1 MKRVFLNPI
10 ICYNNN
16 WSMKMM
22 NGGEN
27 MKHNIRKIGIF
38 SIDIILINLSIVI
51 AYYLRFGRRMP
62 VDYLKVYFQMAVF
75 VTFIKLLVFYY
86 MGLYRPIWKYAG
98 IDEIINLFFMVCMAN
113 GIIIIG
119 IYFLSLKVP
128 RSIYVISTMIDLLFI
143 GGTRFIKQIYNRLT
157 FQENIFAK
165 RKRKRVMIIGAG
177 EAGGLLIQSF
187 KNHPSSN
194 RIPICLVD
202 DDPQK
207 LRRKING
214 VPVLGD
220 RDMISLLAYGK
231 KIDEI
236 IIAIP
241 SINKKDLAEII
252 HECKKT
258 QCVIKILPSINE
270 IKEFT
275 GNIQDILLQKMR
287 QVNIED
293 LLGREPVDLNI
304 EEVSSY
310 IENKVVLVTGAG
322 GSIGSELCRNIGKFN
337 PSLLVMLD
345 ISEENLY
352 NLENEWKIHYP
363 HIAYQTIIASVREED
378 RLQRIFNTYCPDI
391 VFHAAAHKHVPLME
405 KNPGEAIKNN
415 VLGTWNLVK
424 VADHAKVKRF
434 ILISTDKAVN
444 PTNVMG
450 ATKRLCEMIIQG
462 INEVS
467 STEFAAVRFGNVLG
481 SSGSVIPLF
490 KKQIEQGGPVT
501 VTHPDIIRYFMLIP
515 EAAQLVIQAGAMAK
529 GGEIFVLDMGEPV
542 KIDKLARDLI
552 RLSGFKPDEDI
563 KIEYTGLRPGEKLYE
578 ELLMAEEGLN
588 NTKYQ
593 KIYVARPMK
602 ITIQELEEKIRIL
615 EKVLDKDDKEI
626 IRALQAVVP
635 TYHSS
640 N

>member
-1 MKRVFLNPI
+1 
-10 ICYNNN
+10 
-16 WSMKMM
+16 MM
-22 NGGEN
+22 NGGEF
-27 MKHNIRKIGIF
+27 MKSNIRKIGIF
-38 SIDIILINLSIVI
+38 SVDIILINLSIII
-51 AYYLRFGRRMP
+51 AYYLRFGLRMP
-62 VDYLKVYFQMAVF
+62 LDYLKVYFQMAVF

-98 IDEIINLFFMVCMAN
+98 IDEIINIFFMVCIAN
-113 GIIIIG
+113 GMIIIG
-119 IYFLSLKVP
+119 IYFLSLNVP
-128 RSIYVISTMIDLLFI
+128 RSIYVIATLIDLFFI

-157 FQENIFAK
+157 FQENIFVK
-165 RKRKRVMIIGAG
+165 RKRKRVMIVGAG

-194 RIPICLVD
+194 RVPICLVD
-202 DDPQK
+202 DDSHK
-207 LRRKING
+207 LGRKING
-214 VPVLGD
+214 VPVLGN
-220 RDMISLLAYGK
+220 RDMISFLAYGK

-258 QCVIKILPSINE
+258 QCAIKVVPSINE

-275 GNIQDILLQKMR
+275 GNIQDVLLQKMR

-310 IENKVVLVTGAG
+310 IESKVVLVTGAG
-322 GSIGSELCRNIGKFN
+322 GSIGSELCRNIGRFN
-337 PSLLVMLD
+337 PSKVVMLD

-363 HIAYQTIIASVREED
+363 HIPYETVIASIREED
-378 RLQRIFNTYCPDI
+378 RLREVFATYHPDI

-424 VADHAKVKRF
+424 VAHLFNVKRF

-593 KIYVARPMK
+593 KIYIAKPMK
-602 ITIQELEEKIRIL
+602 ITMEEIEEKIEIL
-615 EKVLDKDDKEI
+615 KEVLDKEDKEI
-626 IRALQAVVP
+626 IKALQTVVP
-635 TYHSS
+635 TYHTS
-640 N
+640 NDLF

>member
-1 MKRVFLNPI
+1 
-10 ICYNNN
+10 
-16 WSMKMM
+16 MM
-22 NGGEN
+22 NGGEF
-27 MKHNIRKIGIF
+27 MKSNIRKIGIF
-38 SIDIILINLSIVI
+38 SVDIILINLSIII
-51 AYYLRFGRRMP
+51 AYYLRFGLRMP
-62 VDYLKVYFQMAVF
+62 LDYLKVYFQMAVF

-98 IDEIINLFFMVCMAN
+98 IDEIINIFFMVCIAN
-113 GIIIIG
+113 GMIIIG
-119 IYFLSLKVP
+119 IYFLSLNVP
-128 RSIYVISTMIDLLFI
+128 RSIYVIATLIDIFFI

-157 FQENIFAK
+157 FQENIFVK
-165 RKRKRVMIIGAG
+165 RKRKRVMIVGAG

-194 RIPICLVD
+194 RVPICLVD

-220 RDMISLLAYGK
+220 RDMISFLAYGK

-293 LLGREPVDLNI
+293 LLGREPIDLNI

-310 IENKVVLVTGAG
+310 IENKVILVTGAG
-322 GSIGSELCRNIGKFN
+322 GSIGSELCRNIGRFN
-337 PSLLVMLD
+337 PSKVVMLD

-363 HIAYQTIIASVREED
+363 HIPYETVIASIREED
-378 RLQRIFNTYCPDI
+378 RLREVFATYHPDI

-424 VADHAKVKRF
+424 VAHLFNVKRF

-593 KIYVARPMK
+593 KIYIAKPMK
-602 ITIQELEEKIRIL
+602 ITMEEIEEKIEIL
-615 EKVLDKDDKEI
+615 KEVLDKEDKEI
-626 IRALQAVVP
+626 IKALQTVVP
-635 TYHSS
+635 TYHTS
-640 N
+640 NDLF

>member
-1 MKRVFLNPI
+1 
-10 ICYNNN
+10 
-16 WSMKMM
+16 MM
-22 NGGEN
+22 NGGEF
-27 MKHNIRKIGIF
+27 MKSNIRKIGIF
-38 SIDIILINLSIVI
+38 SVDIILINLSIII
-51 AYYLRFGRRMP
+51 AYYLRFGLRMP
-62 VDYLKVYFQMAVF
+62 LDYLKVYFQMAVF

-98 IDEIINLFFMVCMAN
+98 IDEIINIFFMVCIAN
-113 GIIIIG
+113 GMIIIG
-119 IYFLSLKVP
+119 IYFLSLNVP
-128 RSIYVISTMIDLLFI
+128 RSIYVIATLIDLFFI

-157 FQENIFAK
+157 FQENIFVK
-165 RKRKRVMIIGAG
+165 RKRKRVMIVGAG

-194 RIPICLVD
+194 RVPICLVD
-202 DDPQK
+202 DDSHK
-207 LRRKING
+207 LGRKING
-214 VPVLGD
+214 VPVLGN
-220 RDMISLLAYGK
+220 RDMISFLAYGK

-258 QCVIKILPSINE
+258 QCAIKVVPSINE

-275 GNIQDILLQKMR
+275 GNIQDVLLQKMR

-310 IENKVVLVTGAG
+310 IESKVVLVTGAG
-322 GSIGSELCRNIGKFN
+322 GSIGSELCRNIGRFN
-337 PSLLVMLD
+337 PSKVVMLD

-363 HIAYQTIIASVREED
+363 HIPYETVIASVREED

-462 INEVS
+462 INEIS
-467 STEFAAVRFGNVLG
+467 DTEFVAVRFGNVLG

-602 ITIQELEEKIRIL
+602 ITIQELEEKIRML
-615 EKVLDKDDKEI
+615 EEVLDKDDKEI

>member
-1 MKRVFLNPI
+1 MN
-10 ICYNNN
+10 
-16 WSMKMM
+16 MM
-22 NGGEN
+22 NGGEF
-27 MKHNIRKIGIF
+27 MKSNIRKIGIF
-38 SIDIILINLSIVI
+38 SVDIILINLSIII
-51 AYYLRFGRRMP
+51 AYYLRFGLRMP
-62 VDYLKVYFQMAVF
+62 LDYLKVYFQMAVF

-98 IDEIINLFFMVCMAN
+98 IDEIINIFFMVCIAN
-113 GIIIIG
+113 GMIIIG
-119 IYFLSLKVP
+119 IYFLSLNVP
-128 RSIYVISTMIDLLFI
+128 RSIYVIATLIDLFFI

-157 FQENIFAK
+157 FQENIFVK
-165 RKRKRVMIIGAG
+165 RKRKRVMIVGAG

-194 RIPICLVD
+194 RVPICLVD
-202 DDPQK
+202 DDSHK
-207 LRRKING
+207 LGRKING
-214 VPVLGD
+214 VPVLGN
-220 RDMISLLAYGK
+220 RDMISFLAYGK

-258 QCVIKILPSINE
+258 QCAIKVVPSINE

-275 GNIQDILLQKMR
+275 GNIQDVLLQKMR

-304 EEVSSY
+304 EEVSSC
-310 IENKVVLVTGAG
+310 IESKVVLVTGAG
-322 GSIGSELCRNIGKFN
+322 GSIGSELCRNIGRFN
-337 PSLLVMLD
+337 PSKVVMLD

-363 HIAYQTIIASVREED
+363 HIPYETVIASIREED
-378 RLQRIFNTYCPDI
+378 RLREVFATYHPDI

-424 VADHAKVKRF
+424 VAHLFNVKRF

>member
-1 MKRVFLNPI
+1 
-10 ICYNNN
+10 
-16 WSMKMM
+16 MM
-22 NGGEN
+22 NGGEF
-27 MKHNIRKIGIF
+27 MKSNIRKIGIF
-38 SIDIILINLSIVI
+38 SVDIILINLSIII
-51 AYYLRFGRRMP
+51 AYYLRFGLRMP
-62 VDYLKVYFQMAVF
+62 LDYLKVYFQMAVF

-98 IDEIINLFFMVCMAN
+98 IDEIINIFFMVCIAN
-113 GIIIIG
+113 GMIIIG
-119 IYFLSLKVP
+119 IYFLSLNVP
-128 RSIYVISTMIDLLFI
+128 RSIYVIATLIDLFFI

-157 FQENIFAK
+157 FQENIFVK
-165 RKRKRVMIIGAG
+165 RKRKRVMIVGAG

-194 RIPICLVD
+194 RVPICLVD
-202 DDPQK
+202 DDSHK
-207 LRRKING
+207 LGRKING
-214 VPVLGD
+214 VPVLGN
-220 RDMISLLAYGK
+220 RDMISFLAYGK

-258 QCVIKILPSINE
+258 QCAIKVVPSINE

-275 GNIQDILLQKMR
+275 GNIQDVLLQKMR

-304 EEVSSY
+304 EEVSSC
-310 IENKVVLVTGAG
+310 IESKVVLVTGAG
-322 GSIGSELCRNIGKFN
+322 GSIGSELCRNIGRFN
-337 PSLLVMLD
+337 PSKVVMLD

-363 HIAYQTIIASVREED
+363 HIPYETVIASIREED
-378 RLQRIFNTYCPDI
+378 RLREVFATYHPDI

-424 VADHAKVKRF
+424 VAHLFNVKRF

>member
-1 MKRVFLNPI
+1 
-10 ICYNNN
+10 
-16 WSMKMM
+16 MM
-22 NGGEN
+22 NGGEF
-27 MKHNIRKIGIF
+27 MKSNIRKIGIF
-38 SIDIILINLSIVI
+38 SVDIILINLSIII
-51 AYYLRFGRRMP
+51 AYYLRFGLRMP
-62 VDYLKVYFQMAVF
+62 LDYLKVYFQMAVF

-98 IDEIINLFFMVCMAN
+98 IDEIINIFFMVCIAN
-113 GIIIIG
+113 GMIIIG
-119 IYFLSLKVP
+119 IYFLSLNVP
-128 RSIYVISTMIDLLFI
+128 RSIYVIATLIDIFFI

-157 FQENIFAK
+157 FQENIFVK
-165 RKRKRVMIIGAG
+165 RKRKRVMIVGAG

-194 RIPICLVD
+194 RVPICLVD
-202 DDPQK
+202 DDSHK
-207 LRRKING
+207 LGRKING
-214 VPVLGD
+214 VPVLGN
-220 RDMISLLAYGK
+220 RDMISFLAYGK

-258 QCVIKILPSINE
+258 QCAIKVVPSINE

-275 GNIQDILLQKMR
+275 GNIQDVLLQKMR

-310 IENKVVLVTGAG
+310 IESKVVLVTGAG
-322 GSIGSELCRNIGKFN
+322 GSIGSELCRNIGRFN
-337 PSLLVMLD
+337 PSKVVMLD

-363 HIAYQTIIASVREED
+363 HIPYETVIGSIREED
-378 RLQRIFNTYCPDI
+378 RLREVFATYHPDI

-424 VADHAKVKRF
+424 VAHLFNVKRF

-593 KIYVARPMK
+593 KIYIAKPMK
-602 ITIQELEEKIRIL
+602 ITMEEIEEKIEIL
-615 EKVLDKDDKEI
+615 KEVLDKEDKEI
-626 IRALQAVVP
+626 IKALQTVVP
-635 TYHSS
+635 TYHTS
-640 N
+640 NDLF

>member
-1 MKRVFLNPI
+1 M
-10 ICYNNN
+10 
-16 WSMKMM
+16 
-22 NGGEN
+22 
-27 MKHNIRKIGIF
+27 RKIGIF

-62 VDYLKVYFQMAVF
+62 IDYLKVYFQMAVF
-75 VTFIKLLVFYY
+75 VTFVKLLVFYY
-86 MGLYRPIWKYAG
+86 MGLYQPIWKYAG

-462 INEVS
+462 INEIS
-467 STEFAAVRFGNVLG
+467 DTEFVAVRFGNVLG

-602 ITIQELEEKIRIL
+602 ITIQELEEKIRML
-615 EKVLDKDDKEI
+615 EEVLDKDDKEI

>member
-1 MKRVFLNPI
+1 CALPI
-10 ICYNNN
+10 Y
-16 WSMKMM
+16 
-22 NGGEN
+22 
-27 MKHNIRKIGIF
+27 
-38 SIDIILINLSIVI
+38 
-51 AYYLRFGRRMP
+51 
-62 VDYLKVYFQMAVF
+62 
-75 VTFIKLLVFYY
+75 
-86 MGLYRPIWKYAG
+86 
-98 IDEIINLFFMVCMAN
+98 
-113 GIIIIG
+113 
-119 IYFLSLKVP
+119 
-128 RSIYVISTMIDLLFI
+128 
-143 GGTRFIKQIYNRLT
+143 
-157 FQENIFAK
+157 
-165 RKRKRVMIIGAG
+165 
-177 EAGGLLIQSF
+177 
-187 KNHPSSN
+187 
-194 RIPICLVD
+194 
-202 DDPQK
+202 
-207 LRRKING
+207 
-214 VPVLGD
+214 
-220 RDMISLLAYGK
+220 MISLLAYGK

-462 INEVS
+462 INEIS
-467 STEFAAVRFGNVLG
+467 DTEFVAVRFGNVLG

-602 ITIQELEEKIRIL
+602 ITIQELEEKIRML
-615 EKVLDKDDKEI
+615 EEVLDKDDKEI

>member
-1 MKRVFLNPI
+1 
-10 ICYNNN
+10 
-16 WSMKMM
+16 MM
-22 NGGEN
+22 NGGEF
-27 MKHNIRKIGIF
+27 MKSNIRKIGIF
-38 SIDIILINLSIVI
+38 SVDIILINLSIII
-51 AYYLRFGRRMP
+51 AYYLRFGLRMP
-62 VDYLKVYFQMAVF
+62 LDYLKVYFQMAVF

-98 IDEIINLFFMVCMAN
+98 IDEIINIFFMVCIAN
-113 GIIIIG
+113 GMIIIG
-119 IYFLSLKVP
+119 IYFLSLNVP
-128 RSIYVISTMIDLLFI
+128 RSIYVIATLIDIFFI

-157 FQENIFAK
+157 FQENIFVK
-165 RKRKRVMIIGAG
+165 RKRKRVMIVGAG

-194 RIPICLVD
+194 RVPICLVD
-202 DDPQK
+202 DDSHK
-207 LRRKING
+207 LGRKING
-214 VPVLGD
+214 VPVLGN
-220 RDMISLLAYGK
+220 RDMISFLAYGK

-258 QCVIKILPSINE
+258 QCTIKVVPSINE

-275 GNIQDILLQKMR
+275 GNIQDVLLQKMR

-293 LLGREPVDLNI
+293 LLGREPIDLNI

-310 IENKVVLVTGAG
+310 IENKVILVTGAG
-322 GSIGSELCRNIGKFN
+322 GSIGSELCRNIGRFN
-337 PSLLVMLD
+337 PSKVVMLD

-363 HIAYQTIIASVREED
+363 HIPYETVIASIREED
-378 RLQRIFNTYCPDI
+378 RLREVFATYHPDI

-424 VADHAKVKRF
+424 VAHLFNVKRF

-593 KIYVARPMK
+593 KIYIAKPMK

-615 EKVLDKDDKEI
+615 EEVIDKDDKEI

>member
-1 MKRVFLNPI
+1 
-10 ICYNNN
+10 
-16 WSMKMM
+16 MM
-22 NGGEN
+22 NGGEF
-27 MKHNIRKIGIF
+27 MKSNIRKIGIF
-38 SIDIILINLSIVI
+38 SVDIILINLSIII
-51 AYYLRFGRRMP
+51 AYYLRFGLRMP
-62 VDYLKVYFQMAVF
+62 LDYLKVYFQMAVF

-98 IDEIINLFFMVCMAN
+98 IDEIINIFFMVCIAN

-220 RDMISLLAYGK
+220 RDMISFLAYGK

-462 INEVS
+462 INEIS
-467 STEFAAVRFGNVLG
+467 DTEFVAVRFGNVLG

>member
-1 MKRVFLNPI
+1 MN
-10 ICYNNN
+10 
-16 WSMKMM
+16 MM
-22 NGGEN
+22 NGGEF
-27 MKHNIRKIGIF
+27 MKSNIRKIGIF
-38 SIDIILINLSIVI
+38 SVDIILINLSIII
-51 AYYLRFGRRMP
+51 AYYLRFGLRMP
-62 VDYLKVYFQMAVF
+62 LDYLKVYFQMAVF

-98 IDEIINLFFMVCMAN
+98 IDEIINIFFMVCIAN
-113 GIIIIG
+113 GMIIIG
-119 IYFLSLKVP
+119 IYFLSLNVP
-128 RSIYVISTMIDLLFI
+128 RSIYVIATLIDLFFI

-157 FQENIFAK
+157 FQENIFVK
-165 RKRKRVMIIGAG
+165 RKRKRVMIVGAG

-194 RIPICLVD
+194 RVPICLVD
-202 DDPQK
+202 DDSHK
-207 LRRKING
+207 LGRKING
-214 VPVLGD
+214 VPVLGN
-220 RDMISLLAYGK
+220 RDMISFLAYGK

-258 QCVIKILPSINE
+258 QCAIKVVPSINE

-275 GNIQDILLQKMR
+275 GNIQDVLLQKMR

-310 IENKVVLVTGAG
+310 IESKVVLVTGAG
-322 GSIGSELCRNIGKFN
+322 GSIGSELCRNIGRFN
-337 PSLLVMLD
+337 PSKVVMLD

-363 HIAYQTIIASVREED
+363 HIPYETVIASIREED
-378 RLQRIFNTYCPDI
+378 RLREVFATYHPDI

-424 VADHAKVKRF
+424 VAHLFNVKRF

-490 KKQIEQGGPVT
+490 KKQIEQGG
-501 VTHPDIIRYFMLIP
+501 LL
-515 EAAQLVIQAGAMAK
+515 QL
-529 GGEIFVLDMGEPV
+529 P
-542 KIDKLARDLI
+542 
-552 RLSGFKPDEDI
+552 
-563 KIEYTGLRPGEKLYE
+563 
-578 ELLMAEEGLN
+578 
-588 NTKYQ
+588 
-593 KIYVARPMK
+593 
-602 ITIQELEEKIRIL
+602 IRIL
-615 EKVLDKDDKEI
+615 FVILCSYRRQLNWLFRQVLWQRAEKYLYWIWENQLKLI
-626 IRALQAVVP
+626 NWQGI
-635 TYHSS
+635 
-640 N
+640 

>member
-1 MKRVFLNPI
+1 MK
-10 ICYNNN
+10 
-16 WSMKMM
+16 S
-22 NGGEN
+22 
-27 MKHNIRKIGIF
+27 NIRKIGIF
-38 SIDIILINLSIVI
+38 SVDIILINLSIII
-51 AYYLRFGRRMP
+51 AYYLRFGLRMP
-62 VDYLKVYFQMAVF
+62 LDYLKVYFQMAVF

-98 IDEIINLFFMVCMAN
+98 IDEIINIFFMVCIAN
-113 GIIIIG
+113 GMIIIG
-119 IYFLSLKVP
+119 IYFLSLNVP
-128 RSIYVISTMIDLLFI
+128 RSIYVIATLIDLFFI

-157 FQENIFAK
+157 FQENIFVK
-165 RKRKRVMIIGAG
+165 RKRKRVMIVGAG

-194 RIPICLVD
+194 RVPICLVD
-202 DDPQK
+202 DDSHK
-207 LRRKING
+207 LGRKING
-214 VPVLGD
+214 VPVLGN
-220 RDMISLLAYGK
+220 RDMISFLAYGK

-258 QCVIKILPSINE
+258 QCAIKVVPSINE

-275 GNIQDILLQKMR
+275 GNIQDVLLQKMR

-310 IENKVVLVTGAG
+310 IENKVILVTGAG
-322 GSIGSELCRNIGKFN
+322 GSIGSELCRNIGRFN
-337 PSLLVMLD
+337 PSKVVMLD

-363 HIAYQTIIASVREED
+363 HIPYETVIASIREED
-378 RLQRIFNTYCPDI
+378 RLREVFATYHPDI

-424 VADHAKVKRF
+424 VAHLFNVKRF

-593 KIYVARPMK
+593 KIYIAKPMK
-602 ITIQELEEKIRIL
+602 ITMEEIEEKIEIL
-615 EKVLDKDDKEI
+615 KEVLDKEDKEI
-626 IRALQAVVP
+626 IKALQTVVP
-635 TYHSS
+635 TYHTS
-640 N
+640 NDLF

>member
-1 MKRVFLNPI
+1 MK
-10 ICYNNN
+10 
-16 WSMKMM
+16 S
-22 NGGEN
+22 
-27 MKHNIRKIGIF
+27 NIRKIGIF
-38 SIDIILINLSIVI
+38 SVDIILINLSIII
-51 AYYLRFGRRMP
+51 AYYLRFGLRMP
-62 VDYLKVYFQMAVF
+62 LDYLKVYFQMAVF

-98 IDEIINLFFMVCMAN
+98 IDEIINIFFMVCIAN
-113 GIIIIG
+113 GMIIIG
-119 IYFLSLKVP
+119 IYFLSLNVP
-128 RSIYVISTMIDLLFI
+128 RSIYVIATLIDLFFI

-157 FQENIFAK
+157 FQENIFVK
-165 RKRKRVMIIGAG
+165 RKRKRVMIVGAG

-194 RIPICLVD
+194 RVPICLVD
-202 DDPQK
+202 DDSHK
-207 LRRKING
+207 LGRKING
-214 VPVLGD
+214 VPVLGN
-220 RDMISLLAYGK
+220 RDMISFLAYGK

-258 QCVIKILPSINE
+258 QCAIKVVPSINE

-275 GNIQDILLQKMR
+275 GNIQDVLLQKMR

-310 IENKVVLVTGAG
+310 IESKVVLVTGAG
-322 GSIGSELCRNIGKFN
+322 GSIGSELCRNIGRFN
-337 PSLLVMLD
+337 PSKVVMLD

-363 HIAYQTIIASVREED
+363 HIPYETVIASIREED
-378 RLQRIFNTYCPDI
+378 RLREVFATYHPDI

-424 VADHAKVKRF
+424 VAHLFNVKRF

-593 KIYVARPMK
+593 KIYIAKPMK
-602 ITIQELEEKIRIL
+602 ITMEEIEEKIEIL
-615 EKVLDKDDKEI
+615 KEVLDKEDKEI
-626 IRALQAVVP
+626 IKALQTVVP
-635 TYHSS
+635 TYHTS
-640 N
+640 NDLF

>member
-1 MKRVFLNPI
+1 MK
-10 ICYNNN
+10 
-16 WSMKMM
+16 S
-22 NGGEN
+22 
-27 MKHNIRKIGIF
+27 NIRKIGIF
-38 SIDIILINLSIVI
+38 SVDIILINLSIII
-51 AYYLRFGRRMP
+51 AYYLRFGLRMP
-62 VDYLKVYFQMAVF
+62 LDYLKVYFQMAVF

-98 IDEIINLFFMVCMAN
+98 IDEIINIFFMVCIAN
-113 GIIIIG
+113 GMIIIG
-119 IYFLSLKVP
+119 IYFLSLNVP
-128 RSIYVISTMIDLLFI
+128 RSIYVIATLIDIFFI

-157 FQENIFAK
+157 FQENIFVK
-165 RKRKRVMIIGAG
+165 RKRKRVMIVGAG

-194 RIPICLVD
+194 RVPICLVD

-220 RDMISLLAYGK
+220 RDMISFLAYGK

-293 LLGREPVDLNI
+293 LLGREPIDLNI

-310 IENKVVLVTGAG
+310 IENKVILVTGAG
-322 GSIGSELCRNIGKFN
+322 GSIGSELCRNIGRFN
-337 PSLLVMLD
+337 PSKVVMLD

-363 HIAYQTIIASVREED
+363 HIPYETVIASIREED
-378 RLQRIFNTYCPDI
+378 RLREVFATYHPDI

-424 VADHAKVKRF
+424 VAHLFNVKRF

-593 KIYVARPMK
+593 KIYIAKPMK
-602 ITIQELEEKIRIL
+602 ITMEEIEEKIEIL
-615 EKVLDKDDKEI
+615 KEVLDKEDKEI
-626 IRALQAVVP
+626 IKALQTVVP
-635 TYHSS
+635 TYHTS
-640 N
+640 NDLF

>member
-1 MKRVFLNPI
+1 
-10 ICYNNN
+10 
-16 WSMKMM
+16 
-22 NGGEN
+22 

-75 VTFIKLLVFYY
+75 VTFVKLFVFYY

-98 IDEIINLFFMVCMAN
+98 IDEIINLFFMVCIAN
-113 GIIIIG
+113 GIIIVG
-119 IYFLSLKVP
+119 IYLLSLKVP
-128 RSIYVISTMIDLLFI
+128 RSIYVIATMIDLLFI

-157 FQENIFAK
+157 FQENIFVK

-202 DDPQK
+202 DDSHK

-214 VPVLGD
+214 VPVLGN

-258 QCVIKILPSINE
+258 QCTIKILPSINE

-275 GNIQDILLQKMR
+275 GNIQDVLLQKMR

-363 HIAYQTIIASVREED
+363 NIAYQTIIASVREEE
-378 RLQRIFNTYCPDI
+378 RLMRVFNTYHPDI

-424 VADHAKVKRF
+424 VAHLAKVKRF

-462 INEVS
+462 INGIS
-467 STEFAAVRFGNVLG
+467 STEFVAVRFGNVLG

-593 KIYVARPMK
+593 KIYIAKPMK

-615 EKVLDKDDKEI
+615 EEVIDKDDKEI

-635 TYHSS
+635 TYHVGS

>member
-1 MKRVFLNPI
+1 MN
-10 ICYNNN
+10 
-16 WSMKMM
+16 MM
-22 NGGEN
+22 NGGEF
-27 MKHNIRKIGIF
+27 MKSNIRKIGIF
-38 SIDIILINLSIVI
+38 SVDIILINLSIII
-51 AYYLRFGRRMP
+51 AYYLRFGLRMP
-62 VDYLKVYFQMAVF
+62 LDYLKVYFQMAVF

-98 IDEIINLFFMVCMAN
+98 IDEIINIFFMVCIAN
-113 GIIIIG
+113 GMIIIG
-119 IYFLSLKVP
+119 IYFLSLNVP
-128 RSIYVISTMIDLLFI
+128 RSIYVIATLIDLFFI

-157 FQENIFAK
+157 FQENIFVK
-165 RKRKRVMIIGAG
+165 RKRKRVMIVGAG

-194 RIPICLVD
+194 RVPICLVD
-202 DDPQK
+202 DDSHK
-207 LRRKING
+207 LGRKING
-214 VPVLGD
+214 VPVLGN
-220 RDMISLLAYGK
+220 RDMISFLAYGK

-258 QCVIKILPSINE
+258 QCAIKVVPSINE

-275 GNIQDILLQKMR
+275 GNIQDVLLQKMR

-310 IENKVVLVTGAG
+310 IESKVVLVTGAG
-322 GSIGSELCRNIGKFN
+322 GSIGSELCRNIGRFN
-337 PSLLVMLD
+337 PSKVVMLD

-363 HIAYQTIIASVREED
+363 HIPYETVIASIREED
-378 RLQRIFNTYCPDI
+378 RLREVFATYHPDI

-424 VADHAKVKRF
+424 VAHLFNVKRF

-593 KIYVARPMK
+593 KIYIAKPMK
-602 ITIQELEEKIRIL
+602 ITMEEIEEKIEIL
-615 EKVLDKDDKEI
+615 KEVLDKEDKEI
-626 IRALQAVVP
+626 IKALQTVVP
-635 TYHSS
+635 TYHTS
-640 N
+640 NDLF